1 MQANYLI
8 AQAKFEQGLAS
19 YQNDD
24 LLRAQDLCTEAL
36 SVQADHFEAVHLLGL
51 IALRLN
57 RADCASKLL
66 EKATTIKPQQ
76 SEPYND
82 LGRAL
87 TDLKCFEKAIV
98 QYDKAILLDPSFSQ
112 AYCNRGSA
120 LAALNRYEEA
130 FVCYVKAIAASP
142 SNAEAYRSFGK
153 LLCVLNFLKQ
163 ALDAYQ
169 TSMSLDPDQ
178 KYILG
183 RVLHLQALCSEWT
196 NYNELK
202 SRLKYSLRNHHSVT
216 KPFEF
221 LSVSDSLADQL
232 LCSRSYVT
240 GEFPSNPLRAGR
252 VKHTHS
258 KIRIAYVSN
267 DFRTHPVS
275 FLILGLIE
283 AHDREHFE
291 VFGISLRP
299 EDGSAIG
306 QRMKRAFSKFF
317 DVSRMSD
324 QAAVELMHELEIDIA
339 IDLMGFTAG
348 CRTAIFAMRAAP
360 VQVNY
365 LGYPGTMGA
374 PYMDYLIADHT
385 LIPAANQKH
394 FIEKIAYLPDCYMP
408 NDSTRR
414 ISTSSFDRSDFG
426 LPKAGFVFCCFNERY
441 KLNPSIFDCWMRIL
455 KQVEGSVLWLPEK
468 DKSATAAAN
477 LKREAA
483 RRGVNPDRIVF
494 ARPMPLRADHLARY
508 HLADLFL
515 DTLPY
520 NAHVTASDALWTGL
534 PVLTLMGETF
544 AGRVAASMLNTL
556 GLPELITLT
565 SQAYEAFAIEL
576 ATDPARFAHIKR
588 KLANNCLTTPL
599 FDTKL
604 FTQHIEAA
612 YTSMYERDQADLP
625 PDHIDVS

>member
-1 MQANYLI
+1 MQAKNPI
-8 AQAKFEQGLAS
+8 AQEKFEQGLAL
-19 YQNDD
+19 YQKED
-24 LLRAQDLCTEAL
+24 LLSAQNLCDEAL
-36 SVQADHFEAVHLLGL
+36 SVQADHFDALHLLGS

-57 RADCASKLL
+57 RPDRASKLL
-66 EKATTIKPQQ
+66 EKATAIKPQH

-87 TDLKCFEKAIV
+87 AGLKYFEKAIV
-98 QYDKAILLDPSFSQ
+98 QYDKAILLDPKFSQ

-120 LAALNRYEEA
+120 LAALHRYDEA
-130 FVCYVKAIAASP
+130 FVCYMKAVAVGP
-142 SNAEAYRSFGK
+142 FDAEAYRSFGK
-153 LLCVLNFLKQ
+153 LLYVLNLRKQ
-163 ALDAYQ
+163 ALDAYR
-169 TSMSLDPDQ
+169 TSMSIDPDQ

-183 RVLHLQALCSEWT
+183 RVLHLQAFCGEWA

-202 SRLKYSLRNHHSVT
+202 SRLSYSVRNHHSAT

-221 LSVSDSLADQL
+221 LSLSDSPSDQL
-232 LCSRSYVT
+232 VCSRSYVT
-240 GEFPSNPLRAGR
+240 GEFPNNPLRAGR
-252 VKHTHS
+252 VKRTHS
-258 KIRIAYVSN
+258 KIRIAYVSG

-291 VFGISLRP
+291 VIGISLRP
-299 EDGSAIG
+299 EDGSEIG
-306 QRMKRAFSKFF
+306 QRMKRAFFKFF

-324 QAAVELMHELEIDIA
+324 QAVVELMHELEIDIA

-348 CRTAIFAMRAAP
+348 CRTGIFAMRAAP

-374 PYMDYLIADHT
+374 TYIDYLIADHT
-385 LIPAANQKH
+385 LIPAADQKH
-394 FIEKIAYLPDCYMP
+394 FGEKIAYLPDCYMP

-414 ISTSSFDRSDFG
+414 ISTPSFDRSDCG
-426 LPKAGFVFCCFNERY
+426 LPQAGFVFCCFNDLY
-441 KLNPSIFDCWMRIL
+441 KLNPSVFDCWMRIL

-477 LKREAA
+477 LKRETAS
-483 RRGVNPDRIVF
+483 RGVNPDRLVF
-494 ARPMPLRADHLARY
+494 AKPMPLRADHLARY

-520 NAHVTASDALWTGL
+520 NAHVTTSDALWAGL
-534 PVLTLMGETF
+534 PVLTLIGKTF
-544 AGRVAASMLNTL
+544 AGRVAASMLNAH

-565 SQAYEAFAIEL
+565 PQGYEAFAIEL
-576 ATDPARFAHIKR
+576 ATDTARLGHIKR
-588 KLANNCLTTPL
+588 KLADNRLTTPL

-604 FTQHIEAA
+604 CTKHIEAA

-625 PDHIDVS
+625 PDHIYVS